1 LIGKLKEIS
10 YNCVHIFESF
20 YKKTDMENASLNRRT
35 FMKNTAKIASGLTF
49 IAALPQEAVAE
60 PTPIGSKIKFSVISI
75 NHGHIYAMV
84 DAVIR
89 GGGELVS
96 FYAREADL
104 AEAFAKKY
112 PTAKV
117 AASKKEVLEDKS
129 TQLILSSD
137 IPLNRAPLGIEVM
150 QHGKDYL
157 VDKPGITTLAQLK
170 AVKAVQ
176 AATKRI
182 YAIMYSERLENRA
195 TVKAGELVKAGAI
208 GNVLQTIGMGPHR
221 MNVKSRPE
229 WYFDYKNSGGIITDI
244 ASHQFDQFLYFT
256 GSTKAQIVASQVG
269 NLHHPQ
275 YPKFEDFG
283 DVMVRGNNGTGY
295 IRVDWFTPD
304 GLNTWGDGRLT
315 ILGTEGYI
323 EIRKNVD
330 IATNNDGGNHL
341 YLVNQKETLH
351 IDCNKE
357 PLPFGELFVN
367 DVINRTETAM
377 PQAHCF
383 LAMELALKA
392 QKMAKNLSFLK

>member
-1 LIGKLKEIS
+1 MKNPLL
-10 YNCVHIFESF
+10 
-20 YKKTDMENASLNRRT
+20 DRRT
-35 FMKNTAKIASGLTF
+35 FMKDTAKIASALAF
-49 IAALPQEAVAE
+49 LAALPQEAIAE
-60 PTPIGSKIKFSVISI
+60 ETLPIAPKIKFSVISI
-75 NHGHIYAMV
+75 NHGHIYGMV
-84 DAVIR
+84 DAIIR

-157 VDKPGITTLAQLK
+157 VDKPGITTLEQLK
-170 AVKAVQ
+170 AVREVQ
-176 AATKRI
+176 KQTKRI
-182 YAIMYSERLENRA
+182 FAIMYSERLENKA

-208 GNVLQTIGMGPHR
+208 GKVIQTIGMGPHR
-221 MNVKSRPE
+221 MNVKTRPE

-244 ASHQFDQFLYFT
+244 ASHQFDQFLFFT
-256 GSTKAQIVASQVG
+256 GSTKAEIVASQIG
-269 NLHHPQ
+269 NVHHPQ

-283 DVMVRGNNGTGY
+283 DVMVKGDGGTGY

-330 IATNNDGGNHL
+330 IASHDGGNHL
-341 YLVNQKETLH
+341 YLVNQKETIH
-351 IDCNKE
+351 MDCNKE
-357 PLPFGELFVN
+357 PLPFGEQFVN
-367 DVINRTETAM
+367 DVINRTEIAM

-383 LAMELALKA
+383 LVMELALTA
-392 QKMAKNLSFLK
+392 QKMAKRLSFLK